1 MELIKWIGLFVV
13 SLAVLIKAADYF
25 TITSEKVGLHFKIPP
40 FIVGVTIIAVGTS
53 LPEVATGIMA
63 VINKQSEMVAGNAVG
78 SNMANILLVMAIAAI
93 VGKNVKFHKDIL
105 HIDLPILLG
114 STILLFILTMN
125 GRFTYIEG
133 IICLLV
139 LITYVI
145 YNSKSKRKLG
155 MAEMMEIRKMKRK
168 EKGPVPTKYFL
179 ILIVSGIFL
188 YFGAQYTI
196 KAVVEISEILKVG
209 TEIIALSAIA
219 IGTSL
224 PELAVSIIAV
234 KRGKIDM
241 AIGNITG
248 SNIFNVLGVMGIPAL
263 FGTLTITAYMTT
275 FAIPVLLF
283 VTILYAFTTMNRKI
297 SSWEGITFLLI
308 YAGFLGITFGVI

>member
-1 MELIKWIGLFVV
+1 MELLKWSALFIV

-25 TITSEKVGLHFKIPP
+25 TNTSERIGLHFKISP

-53 LPEVATGIMA
+53 LPEVATGIMS
-63 VINKQSEMVAGNAVG
+63 VIQNQSEMVVGNAVG
-78 SNMANILLVMAIAAI
+78 SNMANILLVLAIAAI
-93 VGKNVKFHKDIL
+93 VGKNIKFNKDIL
-105 HIDLPILLG
+105 HIDLPILIG
-114 STILLFILTMN
+114 STILLFMLTMN

-139 LITYVI
+139 LAVYIV
-145 YNSKSKRKLG
+145 YNAKSKRKLG
-155 MAEMMEIRKMKRK
+155 VAEALELKKMART
-168 EKGPVPTKYFL
+168 EKGPVPVKYFL
-179 ILIVSGIFL
+179 ILLISGVFL
-188 YFGAQYTI
+188 YFSAQYTI
-196 KAVVEISEILKVG
+196 KSVIELAEILRIG

-224 PELAVSIIAV
+224 PELAVSVLAV
-234 KRGKIDM
+234 KKGKIDM

-263 FGTLTITAYMTT
+263 FGTLIITPYMIA
-275 FAIPVLLF
+275 FSIPVLLF

-297 SSWEGITFLLI
+297 SRWEGITFLLI
-308 YAGFLGITFGVI
+308 YAGFLGITFGII